1 MKTAQLFII
10 AISLLLLSCS
20 PQEKKGPAMNLAEAT
35 AINDMSIYQLPSDWN
50 THRGKSFSFE
60 DLKGQPL
67 VVVMIYTACKTACPR
82 LVADM
87 RAIEAKAAP
96 DVSVPP
102 QYILVSIDP
111 TNDHPEKLK
120 QFAADNGMDGE
131 QWLFLQGTEAGVR
144 EFANVLSMKYKR
156 IDPIDFSHSN
166 IISVFDTEGV
176 LTYQKEG
183 LGLQND
189 EIIAQILQVSQK
201 N

>member
-1 MKTAQLFII
+1 MKK
-10 AISLLLLSCS
+10 SLLLFGIASLLFSCEQ
-20 PQEKKGPAMNLAEAT
+20 QEKRTDVTKMDQESLHE
-35 AINDMSIYQLPSDWN
+35 MSIYHLPSDWN
-50 THRGKSFSFE
+50 THRGDNISFQ

-87 RAIEAKAAP
+87 RQIEAKAAP
-96 DVSVPP
+96 HVQLQPR
-102 QYILVSIDP
+102 YILVSIDP
-111 TNDHPEKLK
+111 ENDHPEKLN

-131 QWLFLQGTEAGVR
+131 QWLFLQGTDSGVR
-144 EFANVLSMKYKR
+144 EFANVLSMKYKK

-176 LTYQKEG
+176 LQYQKEG
-183 LGLQND
+183 LGLKND
-189 EIIAQILQVSQK
+189 EIIETIRRVSET